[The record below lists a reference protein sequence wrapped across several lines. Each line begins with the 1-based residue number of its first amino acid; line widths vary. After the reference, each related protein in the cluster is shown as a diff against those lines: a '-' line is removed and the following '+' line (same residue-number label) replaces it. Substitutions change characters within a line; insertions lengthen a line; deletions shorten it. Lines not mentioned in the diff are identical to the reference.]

1 MFAMIKRV
9 VKNCISLLP
18 IKQNRIVFINF
29 DGKGFGDNPKYI
41 CEELLRRDIDLDLIW
56 LTNNLDIDV
65 PDNLRLI
72 KIYSLTGYIAL
83 ATAKIWVANTR
94 IYKGIKK
101 KNCQYYIQTW
111 HGSCALKKIERD
123 AEENLSKSYIE
134 MAKYDGRIT
143 DLMISNSKMQTK
155 EFKTNFW
162 YDGEILEC
170 GYPRNDVLINRRNDK
185 LLLTSLK
192 RKLNIN
198 TLSKIILY
206 APTFREDN
214 SFLKEMDFQLLHKNL
229 CKYLGED
236 CILAVRLHPNVAEY
250 CKDIVM
256 SDGVIN
262 VTFYPD
268 MQELL
273 LVADVLITD
282 YSSALFDFALM
293 KKPVIIYAT
302 DIEDYSRTRGINE
315 IFYDLSFPV
324 FTDQEKLLDGF
335 QCLLNYDPMIYK
347 RFFDMYG
354 PFDDGEGSMT
364 VGDRIQSIVL
374 KY

>member
-1 MFAMIKRV
+1 
-9 VKNCISLLP
+9 
-18 IKQNRIVFINF
+18 
-29 DGKGFGDNPKYI
+29 
-41 CEELLRRDIDLDLIW
+41 
-56 LTNNLDIDV
+56 
-65 PDNLRLI
+65 
-72 KIYSLTGYIAL
+72 
-83 ATAKIWVANTR
+83 
-94 IYKGIKK
+94 
-101 KNCQYYIQTW
+101 
-111 HGSCALKKIERD
+111 
-123 AEENLSKSYIE
+123 
-134 MAKYDGRIT
+134 
-143 DLMISNSKMQTK
+143 
-155 EFKTNFW
+155 
-162 YDGEILEC
+162 
-170 GYPRNDVLINRRNDK
+170 
-185 LLLTSLK
+185 
-192 RKLNIN
+192 
-198 TLSKIILY
+198 
-206 APTFREDN
+206 
-214 SFLKEMDFQLLHKNL
+214 MDFQLLYKNL